1 MGKWR
6 DNCSNQR
13 TSRNPQRKNGEGKAG
28 FCAQAEA
35 IYPGSPLIANRRI
48 IPFKCSSMICRLF
61 HLGISQWAAPNGER
75 DVWMEIQL
83 QVDFMVHVMVQY
95 IINRSLM
102 RLRPPWIV
110 PASQRYLVGCLCE
123 LCHNVSLHLRYSH
136 SSLLVSF
143 FSVSLLTGL
152 FKVVASLQSVVV
164 T

>member
-1 MGKWR
+1 
-6 DNCSNQR
+6 
-13 TSRNPQRKNGEGKAG
+13 
-28 FCAQAEA
+28 
-35 IYPGSPLIANRRI
+35 
-48 IPFKCSSMICRLF
+48 
-61 HLGISQWAAPNGER
+61 
-75 DVWMEIQL
+75 MEIQL

-136 SSLLVSF
+136 SSLLVSL